1 MWISSLLDDFIS
13 LIYRKIC
20 LGCDNPLLKHEQC
33 ICTFCQFHIPKK
45 NHFKIKEND
54 LQKLFWGKVQLDHA
68 AALYEFVKDS
78 PLQKMIH
85 ALKYEE
91 NKKAGIYLGKQIAYG
106 IEESIFFKDIDYI
119 IPVPLHSKK
128 EKLRGYNQS
137 MCIAKGIQNI
147 IKTEIDTKTLKRTV
161 DTKSQTKKNKYS
173 RCENVGNVFEVTN
186 LEKLKHKH
194 ILLIDDVITTGS
206 TLGSSVIT
214 LQQIEGIKVSIIT
227 IAIA

>member
-13 LIYRKIC
+13 LIYPKIC

-33 ICTFCQFHIPKK
+33 ICTFCQFHIPKT
-45 NHFKIKEND
+45 NNFKIKEND
-54 LQKLFWGKVQLDHA
+54 LQKLFWGKVQLDHT

-91 NKKAGIYLGKQIAYG
+91 NKKVGIYLGKQIAYG

-147 IKTEIDTKTLKRTV
+147 LKTEIDTKTLKRTV
-161 DTKSQTKKNKYS
+161 DTESQTKKNKYS
-173 RCENVGNVFEVTN
+173 RWENVGNVFEVTN

-206 TLGSSVIT
+206 TLESSVIT